1 MISLVSRSADLA
13 KSKNSKRVTAQHLK
27 AIVDGDEQFDFLNE
41 VVAKVAE
48 GVDAGGSKRK
58 PAATSESE
66 DEGEGKKKKRAG
78 GRKKKEESA

>member
-41 VVAKVAE
+41 VVAKVAD

-58 PAATSESE
+58 PAASESE